1 MEITKAEFVMSNSS
15 LSKCPREDRK
25 EYAFIGRS
33 NVGKSSL
40 INMLTRRKSLA
51 KTAAKPGKTQLI
63 NHFLVNDEW
72 FLVDL
77 PGYGYA
83 ATSKGQRRDFGKM
96 ISDYVMKRDN
106 LVCLFVLVDSRLK
119 PQAIDLDF
127 MRWLG
132 ESQIPFAMVF
142 TKADKLTA
150 NEKRNCINAYSKEM
164 LQEWESMP
172 PCFLTSSEKG
182 LGRAELLDYIDSLNK
197 ME

>member
-15 LSKCPREDRK
+15 LSKCPREARK

-40 INMLTRRKSLA
+40 INMLTRRKNLA

-63 NHFLVNDEW
+63 NHFIVNDEW

-83 ATSKGQRRDFGKM
+83 ATSKGQRMDFGKM
-96 ISDYVMKRDN
+96 ISDYVLKRDN

-132 ESQIPFAMVF
+132 VNGIPFAMVF

-150 NEKRNCINAYSKEM
+150 NQRRSCIDAYSKEM
-164 LQEWESMP
+164 LQEWEAMP

-182 LGRAELLDYIDSLNK
+182 IGRAELLDYIDSLNK